1 MFASIS
7 TEAKVGLFILVAL
20 ILLAYMSFQVGEKR
34 IGFKKGYLVTSHFD
48 NASGLERDASVRIAG
63 VEVGR
68 VEDISLIDS
77 KAQVTMRI
85 IPSVKLRE
93 NSKILI
99 KAYGILGDKYIEI
112 IPGTEGAPYLK
123 DGDEITRVE
132 KQTDIDKLMRDLGT
146 IADDVMAVTASL
158 RNVLGGEEGTANLSA
173 ILENTRKLTANLN
186 EVVER
191 NQEKIALVLDNTR
204 DLTANLNKIVTEN
217 DRNIASLVTNLN
229 KASGEMER
237 TFAALS
243 DISERLNR
251 GEGTLGQ
258 LMENEEVFDNL
269 NETLAALRE
278 ITDKVNQGEGT
289 IGRLIN
295 EEETVDNLNAG
306 LKSIDKS
313 MAGINN
319 YISQAD
325 RFRMF
330 LGYRGEYLFDT
341 SNAKSYVDLT
351 IRPNEDKF
359 YRLGVAADPRGRR
372 TLTERWIDGTYSKVE
387 EWERDK
393 LLFTAEMGKRFKDL
407 TIRGGLLESTGGV
420 GIDYF
425 ALNDDLKLTFEAFD
439 FDPDRNPHLKIYA
452 DYRLLKHIYLTA
464 GWDDFISDEDNDSPF
479 AGMMIQFEDEDLKY
493 LISSVP
499 IPK

>member
-1 MFASIS
+1 M
-7 TEAKVGLFILVAL
+7 FILVAL

-48 NASGLERDASVRIAG
+48 DASGLERDASVRIAG

-85 IPSVKLRE
+85 FPAVKLRKDA
-93 NSKILI
+93 KIVI

-112 IPGTEGAPYLK
+112 VPGTGGMSLLE
-123 DGDEITRVE
+123 DGGEITRVE
-132 KQTDIDKLMRDLGT
+132 KQTDIDKLMRDLGK

-158 RNVLGGEEGTANLSA
+158 RNVIGGEEGTANLSA
-173 ILENTRKLTANLN
+173 ILENTRNLTANMN
-186 EVVER
+186 EVVVKNE
-191 NQEKIALVLDNTR
+191 EKIALVLSNTER
-204 DLTANLNKIVTEN
+204 LTANLNKIVSEN
-217 DRNIASLVTNLN
+217 DRNVAALVENLN
-229 KASGEMER
+229 RASKEMER
-237 TFAALS
+237 TFATLS
-243 DISERLNR
+243 DISEKLNR

-258 LMENEEVFDNL
+258 LIENEAVFNNL

-295 EEETVDNLNAG
+295 EDETVDNLNAG

-313 MAGINN
+313 MAGIND

-330 LGYRGEYLFDT
+330 LGYRSEYLFDT

-359 YRLGVAADPRGRR
+359 YRLGVVADPRGRR
-372 TLTERWIDGTYSKVE
+372 TLTERWVDGKYSRIE
-387 EWERDK
+387 EWDREK
-393 LLFTAEMGKRFKDL
+393 LLFTVEMGKRFKDL

-425 ALNDDLKLTFEAFD
+425 ALDDDLKLTFEAFD

-452 DYRLLKHIYLTA
+452 DYRLLKHVYLTA

-479 AGMMIQFEDEDLKY
+479 AGMMIQFEDEDLRY